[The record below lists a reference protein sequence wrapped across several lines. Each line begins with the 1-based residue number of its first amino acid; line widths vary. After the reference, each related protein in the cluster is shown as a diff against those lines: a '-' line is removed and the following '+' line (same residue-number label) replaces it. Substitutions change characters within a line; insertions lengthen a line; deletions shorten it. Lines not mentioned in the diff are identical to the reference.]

1 MICDYVPIEDIEE
14 IPPEV
19 VYPPQEAEP
28 EYVLSIDFT
37 GAPTVQAGGFGK
49 LFTAKIDSETCE
61 TANWTLQGDHVPDEI
76 HFKNA
81 EDSVSSAK
89 CKVVCA
95 DNPKL
100 IGTTVSLTVRS
111 GKLTA
116 DVDLEV
122 I

>member
-1 MICDYVPIEDIEE
+1 MFL
-14 IPPEV
+14 
-19 VYPPQEAEP
+19 
-28 EYVLSIDFT
+28 VLILLELDSSSRR
-37 GAPTVQAGGFGK
+37 FGK
-49 LFTAKIDSETCE
+49 LFTAKIDGETCE
-61 TANWTLQGDHVPDEI
+61 MANWTLQGDHVPDEI

-100 IGTTVSLTVRS
+100 IGTIVSLTVQS